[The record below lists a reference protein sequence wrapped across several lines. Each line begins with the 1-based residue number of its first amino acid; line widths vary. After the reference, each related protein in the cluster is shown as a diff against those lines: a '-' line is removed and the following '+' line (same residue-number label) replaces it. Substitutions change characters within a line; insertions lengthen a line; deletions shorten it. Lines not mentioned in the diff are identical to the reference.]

1 MRRERSDPY
10 VALIASVLLH
20 GAVLAVALFL
30 IPKDQPSGMGE
41 VTTVT
46 LVTSADVANLRPT
59 VESPTPTDA
68 TSPTP
73 ATPDQATPPPATP
86 APASPTPPKPTD
98 QGPAK
103 PTPAQP
109 QPAWNPNKV
118 LQEVDPHER
127 AMARQLNGGKAGPA
141 RPQAGPQAAPG
152 AQPGQ
157 TASDADTKNLSAAL
171 EKLWNVDCDSDST
184 IDIYVS
190 FRVGPGGT
198 LLGDDR
204 KTDKSLHTV
213 VSPQDDSRDALTQVA
228 LRRAKDAVHKL
239 EPFSNFRGI
248 RGKTVT
254 KVHFNSKEACAK
266 R

>member
-20 GAVLAVALFL
+20 VAGLAVALFL
-30 IPKDQPSGMGE
+30 IPKDKPTGMGE

-68 TSPTP
+68 ASPTP
-73 ATPDQATPPPATP
+73 AATDQATPPPAAA
-86 APASPTPPKPTD
+86 APAQPTPPNPQG

-103 PTPAQP
+103 PTPAKP
-109 QPAWNPNKV
+109 QPAWNPNTV
-118 LQEVDPHER
+118 LREVDPHER
-127 AMARQLNGGKAGPA
+127 AMSRQLAGGKPGAT
-141 RPQAGPQAAPG
+141 RQQAGPQAAPG

-157 TASDADTKNLSAAL
+157 TASEGDTKNLSAAL
-171 EKLWNVDCDSDST
+171 EKLWNVDCDSGSA

-213 VSPQDDSRDALTQVA
+213 VSPQDDSQDPITEVA

-239 EPFSNFRGI
+239 EPFGNFRGI